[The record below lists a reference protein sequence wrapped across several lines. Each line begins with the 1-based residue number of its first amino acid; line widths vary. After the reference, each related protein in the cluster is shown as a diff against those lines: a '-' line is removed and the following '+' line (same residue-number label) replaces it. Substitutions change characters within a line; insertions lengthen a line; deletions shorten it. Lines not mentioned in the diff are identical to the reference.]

1 MMAMAVGRERVGTA
15 GSGSGAG
22 AARQVLA
29 ASLAAALLVSVG
41 LLHVA
46 ARVAA
51 VNAGY
56 RLGRAEDLHRDLER
70 ENVALKLQR
79 ATLRSAAHLEATART
94 QLGMVTPSAQAV
106 LHVGGPM
113 VPVAKPA
120 PTVAKKATHATVAL
134 LAVGER

>member
-1 MMAMAVGRERVGTA
+1 MMAMAAGRERAGTA
-15 GSGSGAG
+15 GSAG
-22 AARQVLA
+22 AATATRQVLA
-29 ASLAAALLVSVG
+29 ASLAAALLVGVG

-56 RLGRAEDLHRDLER
+56 RLGKAEELHRDLER

-94 QLGMVTPSAQAV
+94 HLGMVTPSAQAV
-106 LHVGGPM
+106 LHIGGPV
-113 VPVAKPA
+113 VPVARPA
-120 PTVAKKATHATVAL
+120 PVPAKKAAHPTVAL
-134 LAVGER
+134 LTVGER

>member
-1 MMAMAVGRERVGTA
+1 MMAMAAGRERAGTA
-15 GSGSGAG
+15 GSAS
-22 AARQVLA
+22 AATATRQVLA
-29 ASLAAALLVSVG
+29 ASLAAALLVGVG

-56 RLGRAEDLHRDLER
+56 RLGKAEELHRDLER

-106 LHVGGPM
+106 LHVGGPA
-113 VPVAKPA
+113 VPVTRPSPA
-120 PTVAKKATHATVAL
+120 PVKKTARPTVAL
-134 LAVGER
+134 LTLGER